1 MHSHPIILSFELC
14 LLNHA
19 DIVFVFYGT
28 ARYTM
33 TVYQYRYPVV
43 KDYAFIT
50 CTRNLFFS

>member
-28 ARYTM
+28 ARYIM
-33 TVYQYRYPVV
+33 TVYQYPVV

-50 CTRNLFFS
+50 CTRNFFFS